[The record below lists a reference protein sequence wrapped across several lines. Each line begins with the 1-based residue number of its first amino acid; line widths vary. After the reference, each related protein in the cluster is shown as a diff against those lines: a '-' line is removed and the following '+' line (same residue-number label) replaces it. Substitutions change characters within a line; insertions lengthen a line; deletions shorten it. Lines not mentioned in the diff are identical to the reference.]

1 MAVLLLK
8 DVLPSAASFALQNEL
23 LSKAAER
30 ITPATEEL
38 INFPHQ
44 IKEFIEK
51 GITPRVLA
59 MVDFLTTIVSSV
71 YPIYVLPNFS
81 SESTFNILCR
91 LAPLLADYVPIMIRD
106 KNNCRIGT
114 RIFEA
119 LSLTFESTI
128 IGHTNADLEINQA
141 NKMLEFLEAFLL
153 HADCQTRNFGL
164 ETMRMIG
171 IPYSTFW
178 KRSDAVD
185 VLRCRLKNC
194 LCKLLEDSSINVAKA
209 ACRELSYALKYNMIG
224 YDEEWF
230 RELKEQIRTNETKPE
245 QETEED
251 ILRRRGG
258 VLGLRSIIQAHASNV
273 PDYLPEVITEV
284 AKHAGDPEPIG
295 QIATET
301 MDMYYYSV
309 FRFLTLWDRRKF
321 SAKQHE
327 IIESFISRE
336 K

>member
-1 MAVLLLK
+1 M
-8 DVLPSAASFALQNEL
+8 
-23 LSKAAER
+23 
-30 ITPATEEL
+30 
-38 INFPHQ
+38 
-44 IKEFIEK
+44 KEFIEK

-59 MVDFLTTIVSSV
+59 MVDFLITIVSSV
-71 YPIYVLPNFS
+71 YPIYVLPNIS
-81 SESTFNILCR
+81 SESAYNILCR
-91 LAPLLADYVPIMIRD
+91 LAPLLADYVPIMTRD
-106 KNNCRIGT
+106 KDNCRIGT
-114 RIFEA
+114 RIFKA
-119 LSLTFESTI
+119 LSLAYESTI
-128 IGHTNADLEINQA
+128 IGHTNTDLEINQA
-141 NKMLEFLEAFLL
+141 DRMLEFLEAFLL

-178 KRSDAVD
+178 KRNDAVD

-230 RELKEQIRTNETKPE
+230 RELKERTRTNQTEPE

-258 VLGLRSIIQAHASNV
+258 VLGLRSIIQAHTSNV

-284 AKHAGDPEPIG
+284 AKYAKDLEPIG

-301 MDMYYYSV
+301 MDKYYYSV

-321 SAKQHE
+321 SAKQRE
-327 IIESFISRE
+327 IIESFNSRE